1 MNWES
6 QKSWHWQADKSC
18 PQEDHYNNLLCIYA
32 FHFVIF
38 EDVDPSSTSF
48 MGASQESAFSI
59 FWMASPFIPVH
70 LL

>member
-32 FHFVIF
+32 FEILLSGTDLHMETSTLEVLF
-38 EDVDPSSTSF
+38 ETAKLTGLRCSK
-48 MGASQESAFSI
+48 
-59 FWMASPFIPVH
+59 
-70 LL
+70 